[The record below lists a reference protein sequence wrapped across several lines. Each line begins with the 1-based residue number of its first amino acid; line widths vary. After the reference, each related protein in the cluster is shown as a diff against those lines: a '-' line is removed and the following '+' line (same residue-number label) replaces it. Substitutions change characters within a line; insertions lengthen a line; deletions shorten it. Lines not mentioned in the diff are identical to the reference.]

1 LTAPTVIAV
10 DAMSGD
16 HGAAT
21 CVPGSLAVLRAEP
34 AFELV
39 LVGQPRVLDP
49 ELARLTSAERAR
61 VRVVEATQVVGMDER
76 PRDAIRKKKDSSMRR
91 AIDLVAKGEA
101 AACVSAGNTGAL
113 MALGHFVLGMIAGVE
128 RPAIISAI
136 PAAGGH
142 THMLDLGAN
151 ASATPEQLCQF
162 AVMGAIVAEGVHG
175 VARPRVGL
183 LNIGEEDIKGHE
195 LVQAAHAMLTAG
207 LYGLNY
213 VGYVEGNDIFTGAV
227 DVVVTDGF
235 TGNVSL
241 KTMEGLARLI
251 SGIMREEFTAGTVRK
266 LGAVAAKPALD
277 AIRSRLDPRRY
288 NGASMVGL
296 AGNVIKSHGGA
307 DATAF
312 ANAVRL
318 ALAEARHGV
327 PALIGAR
334 LAHSQAAAPPAA
346 H

>member
-1 LTAPTVIAV
+1 LNARTVIAV

-16 HGAAT
+16 HGPAT
-21 CVPGSLAVLRAEP
+21 CVPGALAVLRSEP
-34 AFELV
+34 ACELA
-39 LVGQPRVLDP
+39 LVGRPEVLEP
-49 ELARLTSAERAR
+49 ELASLPGGERAR
-61 VRVVEATQVVGMDER
+61 VRVVPATQVVAMDER
-76 PRDAIRKKKDSSMRR
+76 PRDAIRRKKDSSLRR
-91 AIDLVAKGEA
+91 ALDLVANGEA

-113 MALGHFVLGMIAGVE
+113 MASAHFVLGMVEGVE
-128 RPAIISAI
+128 RPAIMSAI
-136 PAAGGH
+136 PSAGGH

-151 ASATPEQLCQF
+151 ATATPVQLVQF

-175 VARPRVGL
+175 IARPRVGL
-183 LNIGEEDIKGHE
+183 LNIGEEDIKGNE
-195 LVQAAHAMLTAG
+195 LVQAAHAQLQSG
-207 LYGLNY
+207 LHGLNY
-213 VGYVEGNDIFTGAV
+213 VGYVEGDDIFTDAV

-235 TGNVSL
+235 TGNVAL

-251 SGIMREEFTAGTVRK
+251 SGIMRDEFTSSTGRK
-266 LGAVAAKPALD
+266 LGAVAAKPSLD

-312 ANAVRL
+312 ATAVRL

-327 PALIGAR
+327 PALIAEKLQQHADAR
-334 LAHSQAAAPPAA
+334 PQTP
-346 H
+346 

>member
-1 LTAPTVIAV
+1 LIPPTVIAV

-16 HGAAT
+16 HGPAT
-21 CVPGSLAVLRAEP
+21 CVPGALAVLRSEP
-34 AFELV
+34 ACELV
-39 LVGQPRVLDP
+39 LVGRPDVLAP
-49 ELARLTSAERAR
+49 ALAALPAAERAR
-61 VRVVEATQVVGMDER
+61 IRIVEATQVVAMDER
-76 PRDAIRKKKDSSMRR
+76 PRDAIRRKKDSSLRR
-91 AIDLVAKGEA
+91 ALDLVEKGEA
-101 AACVSAGNTGAL
+101 AGCVSAGNTGAL
-113 MALGHFVLGMIAGVE
+113 MATAHFVLGMIEGVD

-136 PAAGGH
+136 PSVGGH
-142 THMLDLGAN
+142 TQMLDLGAN
-151 ASATPEQLCQF
+151 AAATPEQLCQF
-162 AVMGAIVAEGVHG
+162 AVMGAVVAEGVHG

-183 LNIGEEDIKGHE
+183 LNIGEEDIKGSE
-195 LVQAAHAMLTAG
+195 LVQAAHASLGAMPG
-207 LYGLNY
+207 LEY
-213 VGYVEGNDIFTGAV
+213 VGYVEGDDIFTGVV

-235 TGNVSL
+235 TGNVAL

-251 SGIMREEFTAGTVRK
+251 SGIMREEFTASAGRK

-334 LAHSQAAAPPAA
+334 LRQSVTAAPPPTP
-346 H
+346 

>member
-1 LTAPTVIAV
+1 LNARIVIAV

-16 HGAAT
+16 HGPAT
-21 CVPGSLAVLRAEP
+21 CVPGALTVLRSEP
-34 AFELV
+34 ACELA
-39 LVGQPRVLDP
+39 LVGRPEVLEP
-49 ELARLTSAERAR
+49 ELASLPEGERTR
-61 VRVVEATQVVGMDER
+61 VRVVPATQVVAMDER
-76 PRDAIRKKKDSSMRR
+76 PRDAIRRKKDSSLRR
-91 AIDLVAKGEA
+91 ALDLVASGEA

-113 MALGHFVLGMIAGVE
+113 MASAHFVLGMVEGVE

-136 PAAGGH
+136 PSAGGH
-142 THMLDLGAN
+142 TLMLDLGAN
-151 ASATPEQLCQF
+151 ASATPEQLGQF
-162 AVMGAIVAEGVHG
+162 AVMGAIVAEGVHR

-195 LVQAAHAMLTAG
+195 LVQSAHAQLQAG
-207 LYGLNY
+207 LHGLNY
-213 VGYVEGNDIFTGAV
+213 VGYVEGDDIFTGAV

-235 TGNVSL
+235 TGNVAL

-251 SGIMREEFTAGTVRK
+251 SGIMRDEFTSSTARK
-266 LGAVAAKPALD
+266 LGALAAKPALG
-277 AIRSRLDPRRY
+277 AIRARLDPRRY

-312 ANAVRL
+312 ATAVRL

-327 PALIGAR
+327 PALIAEKLKQQADAR
-334 LAHSQAAAPPAA
+334 PPSP
-346 H
+346 